1 MLVHLTT
8 MNRFYSISIL
18 VSLCWCLGA
27 CSASPTPEPSLWG
40 LYNVSEGEAKAQ
52 LAAEIYRLCGHDEQN
67 VVAPSCQLEQAAGR
81 DDNTP
86 APITFA
92 DASAAEILAHL
103 AEFPQASMPVVM
115 TIVQQTA
122 QATQFQPDLQA
133 YELHFS
139 DDERLAAAATTEPAA
154 DQKAAPSTTP
164 VLPESDLQWYRTG
177 LSYEYGVL
185 YGLQVSRAYTNPA
198 QDTQID
204 ALIKVH
210 ETIIDT
216 LEADLAATG
225 ATDVTDVTPT
235 PEPGYTFATAAQPTD
250 AQQAE
255 AFVRELH
262 TTMANWWLSVPAHV
276 TDPQHRVVAAAIALL
291 LDANTP

>member
-1 MLVHLTT
+1 
-8 MNRFYSISIL
+8 MNRFYSMSIL

-40 LYNVSEGEAKAQ
+40 LYNVSEGEAKTQ
-52 LAAEIYRLCGHDEQN
+52 LAAEIYRLCGHDEHN
-67 VVAPSCQLEQAAGR
+67 AVAPSCQLEQAAQR
-81 DDNTP
+81 DEDAP
-86 APITFA
+86 APIAFA
-92 DASAAEILAHL
+92 NASAAEILAHL
-103 AEFPQASMPVVM
+103 AEFPQASMPVIM
-115 TIVQQTA
+115 PIVQQTA

-133 YELHFS
+133 YELQFS
-139 DDERLAAAATTEPAA
+139 EDERLAAAATSVQAA
-154 DQKAAPSTTP
+154 DEETVPSTAP
-164 VLPESDLQWYRTG
+164 ALPESDLQWYRTG

-198 QDTQID
+198 QDAQID

-210 ETIIDT
+210 ETIIDA
-216 LEADLAATG
+216 LETHVATTG
-225 ATDVTDVTPT
+225 ATPI
-235 PEPGYTFATAAQPTD
+235 PEPGYTFTTAAQPTD

-262 TTMANWWLSVPAHV
+262 TTMVNWWLSVPAHV

-291 LDANTP
+291 LDAHTP